1 MKKYWILVLVSFCAA
16 ACESEEY
23 SDTNLI
29 PDLVFNITIDMGL
42 PQYQQLLIPNG
53 WVYDETLGYRGIVIY
68 TINAID
74 YYAYDAGC
82 PHQDCA
88 NPMDMSNFPEFFNTC
103 AADGI
108 FYSIEFPAYS
118 ITYLKDEEGNRMALP
133 EGQTVYDMQQYNAER
148 PGNGNELR
156 ISNFNY

>member
-1 MKKYWILVLVSFCAA
+1 MKKYWILVLVSLCAA

-53 WVYDETLGYRGIVIY
+53 WVYDSNLGYRGIVIY

-118 ITYLKDEEGNRMALP
+118 ITYLKDDEGNRTALP

-156 ISNFNY
+156 ISNFN